1 MKKCP
6 WINKQPQVFDWYLI
20 SSKQCHRGVLPEIIQ
35 GETENTDVNTKKQT
49 RPSLAYTLIMP
60 DCLRFSDETIGQKN
74 LLTCVATFSPEDGKV
89 PAYIKNISEMS
100 NIWQKSISW
109 DSKLETFLKG
119 IADIDTKCVGVTVK
133 NYLKIFV
140 KSQVKYFVT
149 ISFLKCFPEVKL
161 DPLCWTHSWKQ
172 FEKLMNEILPV
183 TDYGLML
190 WWYIAVQHF
199 PKC

>member
-1 MKKCP
+1 MSPWGFAWDHSRGDRKYRRKHKKT
-6 WINKQPQVFDWYLI
+6 NT
-20 SSKQCHRGVLPEIIQ
+20 SKSCIHTHYAR
-35 GETENTDVNTKKQT
+35 
-49 RPSLAYTLIMP
+49 
-60 DCLRFSDETIGQKN
+60 LRFSDETIGQKN

-161 DPLCWTHSWKQ
+161 DPLCWKQ
-172 FEKLMNEILPV
+172 FEKLMNEILPA